1 MDLTQLRAMLA
12 IAETASVTRA
22 ADILHVVQPAISRQL
37 KLLEEE
43 LGVALFDRERH
54 GMVLTPAGR
63 RFAESARRALLELDT
78 AKAAISPR
86 SQTIAGYVVVGFF
99 PSAADQLVSSLMGRV
114 RQSYPNVQVRSY
126 ISYLSDL
133 EQALEKGEVD
143 LALVYVQDESS
154 ARFPREALLEESLYL
169 VGAPDAELDMDKPVS
184 LAQIR
189 EVPLI
194 LPARPHAVR
203 EMVDREC
210 AASGVTLNITA
221 ETRSMD
227 VQKGL
232 IKSGVGLSILSGFV
246 VAEDVKHGLL
256 TTTPIASANLRR
268 KLYLARSAGRVASPA
283 ANCVLEEL
291 RELVRD
297 CVRQGLWP
305 GSTLLT

>member
-1 MDLTQLRAMLA
+1 MDLKQLRAMQA